1 MMAYVTQ
8 SVATYLIYTIM
19 KNKMHTPASYAGVV
33 AFTLINYQAIS
44 GILTLLNLVPRE
56 RANMHQMSAI
66 ITLTSVI
73 LMVYLTKVPMKLPP
87 PAFK

>member
-1 MMAYVTQ
+1 MTQ

>member
-1 MMAYVTQ
+1 MAYVTQ
-8 SVATYLIYTIM
+8 SVATYVIYTIM

>member
-1 MMAYVTQ
+1 MAYVTQ